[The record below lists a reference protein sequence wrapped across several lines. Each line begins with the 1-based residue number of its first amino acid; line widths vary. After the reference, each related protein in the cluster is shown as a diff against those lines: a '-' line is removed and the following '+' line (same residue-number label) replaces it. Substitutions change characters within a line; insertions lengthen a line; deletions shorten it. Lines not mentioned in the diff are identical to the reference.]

1 MKIREVFFP
10 ACLNIPVSESKRQWG
25 KDPRNLGL
33 NFSASTTWGNCS
45 WPQGRHRR
53 QSQAL
58 KWLQNWLLL
67 LRMQGQ
73 VKSKANNFKNQAFS
87 SLSIVF
93 SQAVFSL
100 SFKQENAFCLV
111 RKAERLIYSDH
122 AQDTWECVCSCCWED
137 ELRCSWVLEGWP
149 LPTEGISKRNKA
161 SPFWLAPREL
171 WMDLLKKVPN
181 NNSKIR
187 SEFSPEYK
195 RKEIMLRS

>member
-33 NFSASTTWGNCS
+33 NFSASTTWRNCS
-45 WPQGRHRR
+45 WPQGRLRR

-122 AQDTWECVCSCCWED
+122 AQDTWGVCLLLL
-137 ELRCSWVLEGWP
+137 LRRWTQMLMGP
-149 LPTEGISKRNKA
+149 RG
-161 SPFWLAPREL
+161 LALANRGHL
-171 WMDLLKKVPN
+171 QKKQG
-181 NNSKIR
+181 
-187 SEFSPEYK
+187 
-195 RKEIMLRS
+195 